1 MAATALL
8 KSVNGGG
15 SVCPTGVLKTKWTNW
30 MCNRAANRTPA
41 GGGKSAVSHT
51 HTYDTIYARTLGS
64 LGTQMRREMD
74 MHAHRLIRIEMNQLA
89 GIRQSAWERDGGRKK
104 EGAEGKKALKHSVWR
119 RQQRGKCNWDT
130 FTLFKEAHVARG
142 KSILT
147 QRVGN
152 VARCV
157 GWHWYY
163 SQRETEEEKVKG
175 VQTQREEDGSVKH
188 SSLTQESA
196 DDQEE
201 RPLTFNKWYYCG
213 HGNTSQRPSSIYDL
227 KSCCFCYLIKPLT
240 GAPVALWADLAAII
254 QKQ

>member
-1 MAATALL
+1 MGAAQCVPRGCWKPNEPTECATEQQTERLL
-8 KSVNGGG
+8 VAENLLSVTHTH
-15 SVCPTGVLKTKWTNW
+15 VRYYL
-30 MCNRAANRTPA
+30 
-41 GGGKSAVSHT
+41 HT
-51 HTYDTIYARTLGS
+51 HTREFRHTNAARNGHARAQTHPNRNEPISRHQTIS
-64 LGTQMRREMD
+64 MRERWRE
-74 MHAHRLIRIEMNQLA
+74 
-89 GIRQSAWERDGGRKK
+89 K
-104 EGAEGKKALKHSVWR
+104 EGGSREENATETPSHS
-119 RQQRGKCNWDT
+119 DT
-130 FTLFKEAHVARG
+130 FKEAHVARG

-175 VQTQREEDGSVKH
+175 VQTQREEDGSVEH

-213 HGNTSQRPSSIYDL
+213 HGNTSPRGLHQYMTWNHVV
-227 KSCCFCYLIKPLT
+227 FVT
-240 GAPVALWADLAAII
+240 
-254 QKQ
+254 